1 MTKIFQFITIVKKN
15 TYLCP
20 QVITITNKSTK
31 PIEMKKFFMMMLAA
45 LTCLGLAAKA
55 PAAQTVPGDPMGT
68 QCYTLSNG
76 LKVFLSVN
84 HQSPRI
90 SAHIAVR
97 TGSRNDP
104 AETTGL
110 AHYLEHLMFKGTQQY
125 GTSNYAAEKPLLD
138 TIEAR
143 YEQYR
148 LVTDPERRR
157 VLYHEIDSISQL
169 AAKYNIPNEY
179 DKLMA
184 GIGGQGTNAYTST
197 DVTCYTEDIPANE
210 VDRWARIQADRFQNM
225 VIRGFHTELEA
236 VYEEY
241 NIGIAKDQWKFFDAV
256 NAKMFPTHPYGTQT
270 TIGTQEHLKN
280 PSITNIKNY
289 FHNYYCPN
297 NVAICMAGD
306 FEPDEV
312 IAILERHFGS
322 WKPNYNLTR
331 PEFPALKPITAPS
344 DTTVVGQ
351 EAEFVGLGWRF
362 DAGNSL
368 QCDTVDVIADMLSNG
383 TAGLMD
389 LNLNQPLK
397 VMMSGAYSDMMT
409 DYSMLL
415 VMGYPNEGQTLEEV
429 RQLMLGEI
437 AKLRTGDFDDDLLV
451 SVVNNNKL
459 NYLRRIDNNSARTRQ
474 LVNAFINHVDWAQ
487 EVGKLD
493 RMAGMTK
500 QQIID
505 FANRHLN
512 DNFICVYKRMGE
524 DTTAKKIDKPAIT
537 PIPTNRDMQ
546 SDFVRNIL
554 GETVEPIHPQFV
566 DYSKEMTVGTT
577 GKNLPL
583 LYKQNTQDD
592 LFSLTYLYDFGTTA
606 DNRYETALNYL
617 DYLGTKKLTPQQF
630 KQRLYKLA
638 CSISFN
644 VTDDRTYLSLSGLS
658 ENMPEALKLA
668 EDLLQNAQVDEV
680 AYSNMVD
687 AILKMRSDAKSSQ
700 EECFERLNTYVIYGP
715 RNEYTNILSAQQL
728 RDTKPTDL
736 LNLVKGMKDM
746 KHTVVYYGPMTEQA
760 LSKTLKQVHKT
771 KKNLAAVPVGVDYM
785 EQTTPQTEIYIAP
798 YDAKNIYM
806 MQYHNEG
813 TKWAPEHAATINLFN
828 EYFGGGMNGTV
839 FQELREARGLAYSA
853 AAYYRQPG
861 EIKHPEHAITYI
873 ITQNDKM
880 MDCVNEFNNIVG
892 TIPQSEAAFQ
902 LAKESLMKKLASRRT
917 VRSAVLNSYLYAQR
931 MGIDYDINSLVY
943 KTLPSLT
950 LNDIVKFEQQSMA
963 NKPYRYIIL
972 GDEKELDMDA
982 LGKIGPIH
990 RLTLEEIFG
999 Y

>member
-1 MTKIFQFITIVKKN
+1 MT
-15 TYLCP
+15 L
-20 QVITITNKSTK
+20 
-31 PIEMKKFFMMMLAA
+31 LAS
-45 LTCLGLAAKA
+45 LVFLGI
-55 PAAQTVPGDPMGT
+55 AAQKPVATTVPGDPMAT

-76 LKVFLSVN
+76 LKVFLSEN

-110 AHYLEHLMFKGTQQY
+110 AHYLEHLMFKGTQQF
-125 GTSNYAAEKPLLD
+125 GTSNYALEKPLLD

-148 LVTDPERRR
+148 RVTDPERRR

-169 AAKYNIPNEY
+169 AAQYNIPNEY

-241 NIGIAKDQWKFFDAV
+241 NMGIAKDQWKFFDAV

-289 FHNYYCPN
+289 FNNYYCPN

-306 FEPDEV
+306 FDSEEV

-331 PEFPALKPITAPS
+331 PEFKALKPITAPS
-344 DTTVVGQ
+344 DTTVMGQ

-368 QCDTVDVIADMLSNG
+368 QCDTVDVISDMLSNG

-429 RQLMLGEI
+429 RELMLGEI

-459 NYLRRIDNNSARTRQ
+459 SYLRRIDNNGARTSQ
-474 LVNAFINHVDWAQ
+474 LVNAFINHVDWKQ

-493 RMAGMTK
+493 RKAGMTK

-546 SDFVRNIL
+546 SNFVRNIL

-566 DYSKEMTVGTT
+566 DYKTEMTVGKTS
-577 GKNLPL
+577 KNLPL

-592 LFSLTYLYDFGTTA
+592 LFKLTYKYDFGNTA
-606 DNRYETALNYL
+606 DNRYETALSYL
-617 DYLGTKKLTPQQF
+617 DFLGTKKLTPQQF

-638 CSISFN
+638 CNMSFN
-644 VTDDRTYLSLSGLS
+644 VTDDETYLTLSGLS
-658 ENMPEALKLA
+658 ENMPDALKLV
-668 EDLLQNAQVDEV
+668 EDLLQNAKVDEE

-687 AILKMRSDAKSSQ
+687 AILKMRVDAKSNQ
-700 EECFERLNTYVIYGP
+700 EECFDRLNTYAIYGP
-715 RNEYTNILSAQQL
+715 RNEYTNIMSAQQL
-728 RDTKPTDL
+728 RDTKPADL
-736 LNLVKGMKDM
+736 LKLVKGMKDM
-746 KHTVVYYGPMTEQA
+746 QHTVVYYGPMTEKDLNKT
-760 LSKTLKQVHKT
+760 LSKVHKT
-771 KKNLAAVPVGVDYM
+771 KKNLAAVPVGVDYI
-785 EQTTPQTEIYIAP
+785 EQITPQTEIYMAP

-813 TKWAPEHAATINLFN
+813 TKWAPEHAAIINLFN
-828 EYFGGGMNGTV
+828 EYFGGGMNGIV

-853 AAYYRQPG
+853 SAYYRQPG
-861 EIKHPEHAITYI
+861 DLKHLEHAFTYI

-917 VRSAVLNSYLYAQR
+917 VRGAVLNSYMSAQR
-931 MGIDYDINSLVY
+931 RGIDYDINSLVY
-943 KTLPSLT
+943 KTLPNLT
-950 LNDIVKFEQQSMA
+950 LNDVVKFEQQSMA
-963 NKPYRYIIL
+963 GKPYRYIIL
-972 GDEKELDMDA
+972 GDENELDMDA
-982 LGKIGPIH
+982 LEKIGPIR

>member
-1 MTKIFQFITIVKKN
+1 MMT
-15 TYLCP
+15 
-20 QVITITNKSTK
+20 
-31 PIEMKKFFMMMLAA
+31 LAA
-45 LTCLGLAAKA
+45 ALVFLGM
-55 PAAQTVPGDPMGT
+55 AAQKPVATTVPGDPMAT

-125 GTSNYAAEKPLLD
+125 GTSNYAAEKSLLD

-148 LVTDPERRR
+148 LVKDPERRR

-169 AAKYNIPNEY
+169 AAQYNIPNEY

-241 NIGIAKDQWKFFDAV
+241 NIGIAQDQRKIFEALS
-256 NAKMFPTHPYGTQT
+256 AKMFPTHPYGTQT

-306 FEPDEV
+306 FDPDEV

-322 WKPNYNLTR
+322 WKPNNNLYR
-331 PEFPALKPITAPS
+331 PEFAPLKPITAPI
-344 DTTVVGQ
+344 DTTVIGQ
-351 EAEFVGLGWRF
+351 EAEFVALGWRF

-368 QCDTVDVIADMLSNG
+368 QIDTMNVVAEMLSNG
-383 TAGLMD
+383 TAGLID

-397 VMMSGAYSDMMT
+397 VMGAGAYSDEMT

-415 VMGYPNEGQTLEEV
+415 LLGYPNEGQTLEEV
-429 RQLMLGEI
+429 RELLLGEL
-437 AKLRTGDFDDDLLV
+437 AKLRAGNFDDDLLV

-459 NYLRRIDNNSARTRQ
+459 QYLRALDNNRARTSQ

-500 QQIID
+500 NQIVD
-505 FANRHLN
+505 FANRHLL
-512 DNFICVYKRMGE
+512 DNNFVCVYKRMGV
-524 DTTAKKIDKPAIT
+524 DTTEKKIDKPAIT
-537 PIPTNRDMQ
+537 PIPTNRDKQ

-554 GETVEPIHPQFV
+554 SEIVEPIQPQFV
-566 DYSKEMTVGTT
+566 DYSKEMTVGQTN
-577 GKNLPL
+577 KKLPL
-583 LYKQNTQDD
+583 LYKHNDLDD
-592 LFSLTYLYDFGTTA
+592 LFYLGYQFNFGNTA
-606 DNRYETALNYL
+606 DNRYGTALGYL
-617 DYLGTKKLTPQQF
+617 DYLGTKKMSATEF
-630 KQRLYKLA
+630 KQRMYKLA
-638 CSISFN
+638 CDMSFN
-644 VTDDRTYLSLSGLS
+644 VTDNYITIWLSGLS
-658 ENMPEALKLA
+658 ENMPEAMALL
-668 EDLLQNAQVDEV
+668 EDLAANAQVDEG
-680 AYSNMVD
+680 AYSNMVE
-687 AILKMRSDAKSSQ
+687 AIIKSRNDAKSSQ
-700 EECFERLNTYVIYGP
+700 DECFSRLSAYGTYGP
-715 RNEYTNILSAQQL
+715 RNAYTDIMSAQQL
-728 RDTKPTDL
+728 RNTKPAEL
-736 LNLVKGMKDM
+736 LALVKGLRDM
-746 KHTVVYYGPMTEQA
+746 QHTVVYYGPMTQKE
-760 LSKTLKQVHKT
+760 LDKCLNKVHKT
-771 KKNLAAVPVGVDYM
+771 KKNLAAVPVGTPYM
-785 EQTTPQTEIYIAP
+785 EQTTPRTEILLAP

-813 TKWAPEHAATINLFN
+813 TQWEPEHAATINLFN
-828 EYFGGGMNGTV
+828 EYFGGSMNAIV

-853 AAYYRQPG
+853 AAYYRQPS
-861 EIKHPEHAITYI
+861 ELPHPEYAMTYI

-880 MDCVNEFNNIVG
+880 MDCINEFNNIVG
-892 TIPQSEAAFQ
+892 TIPQSETAFA
-902 LAKESLMKKLASRRT
+902 LAKESLMKKLASRRV
-917 VRSAVLNSYLYAQR
+917 VRTGVLNSYLSAQR
-931 MGIDYDINSLVY
+931 LGLDYDINSVVFNA
-943 KTLPSLT
+943 LPGLT
-950 LNDIVKFEQQSMA
+950 LDDIVKFEQQSMA
-963 NKPYRYIIL
+963 GKPYRYLIL
-972 GDEKELDMDA
+972 GDEKELDIEA
-982 LGKIGPIH
+982 LEKIAPIR
-990 RLTLEEIFG
+990 RLTLDEIFG

>member
-1 MTKIFQFITIVKKN
+1 MKVPRIF
-15 TYLCP
+15 LL
-20 QVITITNKSTK
+20 
-31 PIEMKKFFMMMLAA
+31 LAVA
-45 LTCLGLAAKA
+45 LMSLGLAAKA
-55 PAAQTVPGDPMGT
+55 PVPQTVPGDPMGT

-90 SAHIAVR
+90 TAHIAVR

-125 GTSNYAAEKPLLD
+125 GTSNYAAEKALLD

-148 LVTDPERRR
+148 LVKDPELRR

-169 AAKYNIPNEY
+169 AAQYNIPNEY

-241 NIGIAKDQWKFFDAV
+241 NIGIANDQWKLFEAM

-306 FEPDEV
+306 FDPDEV
-312 IAILERHFGS
+312 ISILERHFGS

-331 PEFPALKPITAPS
+331 PEFADLKPITAPV
-344 DTTVVGQ
+344 DTTVWGQ
-351 EAEFVGLGWRF
+351 EAEFVALGWRF
-362 DAGNSL
+362 GAGNSL
-368 QCDTVDVIADMLSNG
+368 QIDTLDVVSDMLSNG

-389 LNLNQPLK
+389 LNLNQPMKL
-397 VMMSGAYSDMMT
+397 MMSGAYCDAMT
-409 DYSMLL
+409 DYSMLML
-415 VMGYPNEGQTLEEV
+415 IGYPNEGQTLEEV
-429 RQLMLGEI
+429 RELLMGEL
-437 AKLRTGDFDDDLLV
+437 AKLRAGNFDDDLLV

-459 NYLRRIDNNSARTRQ
+459 QYLRGLDNNRARTSQ

-493 RMAGMTK
+493 RKSGMTK
-500 QQIID
+500 EQIVA

-512 DNFICVYKRMGE
+512 DNFVCVYKRMGE

-546 SDFVRNIL
+546 SDFVKDIL
-554 GETVEPIHPQFV
+554 SEIVEPIQPQFV
-566 DYSKEMTVGTT
+566 DYSKEMTVGQTS
-577 GKNLPL
+577 KKLPL
-583 LYKQNTQDD
+583 LYKQNTLDD
-592 LFSLTYLYDFGTTA
+592 LFTLTYKYDFGNTA
-606 DNRYETALNYL
+606 DNRYGIALGYL
-617 DYLGTKKLTPQQF
+617 DYLGTNKMSATEF

-638 CSISFN
+638 CDISMN
-644 VTDDRTYLSLSGLS
+644 VSDNETYLTLSGLS

-668 EDLLQNAQVDEV
+668 EDLMQNAQVDEE
-680 AYSNMVD
+680 AYNNLVD
-687 AILKMRSDAKSSQ
+687 VILKARNDAKTNQ
-700 EECFERLNTYVIYGP
+700 QECFNRVMEYGMYGP
-715 RNEYTNILSAQQL
+715 RNEYTNIMSAQQL
-728 RDTKPTDL
+728 RDTKPADL

-746 KHTVVYYGPMTEQA
+746 QHTVVYYGPMTQKE
-760 LSKTLKQVHKT
+760 LDKCLKKVHKT
-771 KKNLAAVPVGVDYM
+771 GKKLAAVPVGTPYM
-785 EQTTPQTEIYIAP
+785 EQTTPQTEIMIAP

-806 MQYHNEG
+806 VQYHNEG
-813 TKWAPEHAATINLFN
+813 TQWAPEHAATINLFN
-828 EYFGGGMNGTV
+828 EYFGGGMNGIV

-853 AAYYRQPG
+853 AAYYRQPY
-861 EIKHPEHAITYI
+861 ELPHPEYAMTYI

-892 TIPQSEAAFQ
+892 TIPQSEAAFA

-917 VRSAVLNSYLYAQR
+917 VRGAVLNSYMTAQR
-931 MGIDYDINSLVY
+931 LGLNYDINSKVY
-943 KTLPSLT
+943 EMLPNLK
-950 LNDIVKFEQQSMA
+950 LNDIVKFEKESMA
-963 NKPYRYIIL
+963 GKPYRYIIL
-972 GDEKELDMDA
+972 GDENELDMEA
-982 LGKIGPIH
+982 ISKFGPIH

>member
-1 MTKIFQFITIVKKN
+1 MRLRFLIS
-15 TYLCP
+15 L
-20 QVITITNKSTK
+20 
-31 PIEMKKFFMMMLAA
+31 LAA
-45 LTCLGLAAKA
+45 LACLGMAAK
-55 PAAQTVPGDPMGT
+55 PAVATTVPGDPMAT

-110 AHYLEHLMFKGTQQY
+110 AHYLEHLMFKGTQQF
-125 GTSNYAAEKPLLD
+125 GTSNYAAEKALLD

-148 LVTDPERRR
+148 LVKDPERRR

-169 AAKYNIPNEY
+169 AAQYNIPNEY

-241 NIGIAKDQWKFFDAV
+241 NIGIAQDQRKIFEAMS
-256 NAKMFPTHPYGTQT
+256 AKLFPTHPYGTQT

-306 FEPDEV
+306 FDPNEV

-322 WKPNYNLTR
+322 WKPNNNLYR
-331 PEFPALKPITAPS
+331 PEFAPLKPITAPI
-344 DTTVVGQ
+344 DTTVIGQ
-351 EAEFVGLGWRF
+351 EAEFVALGWRF

-368 QCDTVDVIADMLSNG
+368 QCDTLDLVSEMLSNG
-383 TAGLMD
+383 TAGLID

-397 VMMSGAYSDMMT
+397 VMGAGAFADPMT
-409 DYSMLL
+409 DYSMLML
-415 VMGYPNEGQTLEEV
+415 MGYPNEGQTLEEV
-429 RQLMLGEI
+429 RELLLGEL
-437 AKLRTGDFDDDLLV
+437 AKLRAGDFDDDLLV

-459 NYLRRIDNNSARTRQ
+459 NYLRALDSNGARTRQ

-500 QQIID
+500 QQIVD
-505 FANRHLN
+505 FANRHLL
-512 DNFICVYKRMGE
+512 DNNFVCVYKRMGV
-524 DTTAKKIDKPAIT
+524 DTTEKKIDKPAIT
-537 PIPTNRDMQ
+537 PIPTNRDKQ
-546 SDFVRNIL
+546 SDFVKNIL
-554 GETVEPIHPQFV
+554 SEIVEPIQPQFV
-566 DYSKEMTVGTT
+566 DYSKEMTVGQTS
-577 GKNLPL
+577 KKLPL
-583 LYKQNTQDD
+583 LYKHNDLDD
-592 LFSLTYLYDFGTTA
+592 LFTLTYKYDFGATA
-606 DNRYETALNYL
+606 DNRYETALSYM
-617 DYLGTKKLTPQQF
+617 DFLGTKKMSATEF

-638 CSISFN
+638 CNISMN
-644 VTDDRTYLSLSGLS
+644 VSDNETYLTLSGLS

-668 EDLLQNAQVDEV
+668 EDLMQNAQVDEE
-680 AYSNMVD
+680 AYKNMVD
-687 AILKMRSDAKSSQ
+687 VILKSRNDAKQSQ
-700 EECFERLNTYVIYGP
+700 DECFSRLNEYGMYGP
-715 RNEYTNILSAQQL
+715 RNSYTNIMSAQQL
-728 RDTKPTDL
+728 RDTKPAEL
-736 LNLVKGMKDM
+736 INLVKGLRDM
-746 KHTVVYYGPMTEQA
+746 QHTVVYYGPMTEKELNKC
-760 LSKTLKQVHKT
+760 LSKVHKT
-771 KKNLAAVPVGVDYM
+771 KKNLAAVPVGTPYM
-785 EQTTPQTEIYIAP
+785 EQTTPRTEILMAP
-798 YDAKNIYM
+798 YEAKNIYM
-806 MQYHNEG
+806 VQYHNEG
-813 TKWAPEHAATINLFN
+813 TQWAPEHAATINLFN
-828 EYFGGGMNGTV
+828 EYFGGGMNGIV

-853 AAYYRQPG
+853 AAYYRQPSRLP
-861 EIKHPEHAITYI
+861 HPEYAMTYI

-880 MDCVNEFNNIVG
+880 MDCVREFNNIVG
-892 TIPQSEAAFQ
+892 TIPQSEAAFA

-917 VRSAVLNSYLYAQR
+917 VRGAVLNSYMNAQR
-931 MGIDYDINSLVY
+931 LGLDYDINSVVY
-943 KTLPSLT
+943 NALPNLKLS
-950 LNDIVKFEQQSMA
+950 DIVKFEQQSMA
-963 NKPYRYIIL
+963 GKPYRYLIL
-972 GDEKELDMDA
+972 GDEKELDIKA
-982 LGKIGPIH
+982 LEKIGPIH

>member
-1 MTKIFQFITIVKKN
+1 
-15 TYLCP
+15 
-20 QVITITNKSTK
+20 
-31 PIEMKKFFMMMLAA
+31 MMSLLACLA
-45 LTCLGLAAKA
+45 CLGMAAQQ
-55 PAAQTVPGDPMGT
+55 PVAQTVPGDPMAT

-110 AHYLEHLMFKGTQQY
+110 AHYLEHLMFKGTQQF
-125 GTSNYAAEKPLLD
+125 GTSNYEAEKALLD

-148 LVTDPERRR
+148 LVKDPELRR

-184 GIGGQGTNAYTST
+184 GIGGIGTNAYTST

-241 NIGIAKDQWKFFDAV
+241 NIGIAKDQWKLFEAM

-306 FEPDEV
+306 FEPNEV

-331 PEFPALKPITAPS
+331 PEFAPLNPIVAPI
-344 DTTVVGQ
+344 DTTVMGQ
-351 EAEFVGLGWRF
+351 EAEFVALGWRF
-362 DAGNSL
+362 GAGNTL
-368 QCDTVDVIADMLSNG
+368 QVDTMDIVAEMLSNG

-389 LNLNQPLK
+389 LNLNQPMKL
-397 VMMSGAYSDMMT
+397 MYSGAYSDMMT
-409 DYSMLL
+409 DYSMLMVL
-415 VMGYPNEGQTLEEV
+415 GYPNEGQTLEEV
-429 RQLMLGEI
+429 RELMLGEI
-437 AKLRTGDFDDDLLV
+437 AKLRAGDFDDDLLV

-459 NYLRRIDNNSARTRQ
+459 NYLRALDNNGARTRQ
-474 LVNAFINHVDWAQ
+474 LVNAFINHVDWKQ

-505 FANRHLN
+505 FANRHLQ
-512 DNFICVYKRMGE
+512 DNFVCVYKRMGE

-546 SDFVRNIL
+546 SNFVRNIL
-554 GETVEPIHPQFV
+554 SEIVEPIQPQFV
-566 DYSKEMTVGTT
+566 DYSKEMTVGKT
-577 GKNLPL
+577 GKGLPL
-583 LYKQNTQDD
+583 LYKHNDLDD
-592 LFSLTYLYDFGTTA
+592 LFQLSAKYDFGNTA
-606 DNRYETALNYL
+606 DNRYDVALSYL
-617 DYLGTKKLTPQQF
+617 DYLGTKKLSATEF
-630 KQRLYKLA
+630 KQQMYKLA
-638 CSISFN
+638 CNVAFN
-644 VTDDRTYLSLSGLS
+644 VSDNETYLTLSGLS
-658 ENMPEALKLA
+658 ENMPAALKLV
-668 EDLLQNAQVDEV
+668 EDLLQNAKVDED
-680 AYSNMVD
+680 AYNSMVD
-687 AILKMRSDAKSSQ
+687 LIIKSRNDAKTNQ
-700 EECFERLNTYVIYGP
+700 EECFNRLNEYGMYGP
-715 RNEYTNILSAQQL
+715 RNEYTNIMSAQQL
-728 RDTKPTDL
+728 RDTRPADL
-736 LNLVKGMKDM
+736 LQLVKGLNGMQHSIM
-746 KHTVVYYGPMTEQA
+746 YYGPMSQNE
-760 LSKTLKQVHKT
+760 LSKCLGKYHKT

-785 EQTTPQTEIYIAP
+785 EQTTPQTEILLAP

-806 MQYHNEG
+806 VQYHNEG
-813 TKWAPEHAATINLFN
+813 TQWEPEHAAVINLFN
-828 EYFGGGMNGTV
+828 EYFGGGMNGIV

-853 AAYYRQPG
+853 AAYYRQPH
-861 EIKHPEHAITYI
+861 EIKHPEYAMTYI

-880 MDCVNEFNNIVG
+880 MDCVREFNNIVG
-892 TIPQSEAAFQ
+892 TIPQSEAAFA

-917 VRSAVLNSYLYAQR
+917 VRGSVLNSYIAAQR
-931 MGIDYDINSLVY
+931 MGLDYDINSLVY
-943 KTLPSLT
+943 KTLPSLK
-950 LNDIVKFEQQSMA
+950 LQDIVNFEQQSMA
-963 NKPYRYIIL
+963 GKPYRYLIL
-972 GDEKELDMDA
+972 GNEKELDMEA
-982 LGKIGPIH
+982 LGKIGPIR

>member
-1 MTKIFQFITIVKKN
+1 MT
-15 TYLCP
+15 L
-20 QVITITNKSTK
+20 
-31 PIEMKKFFMMMLAA
+31 LAA
-45 LTCLGLAAKA
+45 VTCLGLAAA
-55 PAAQTVPGDPMGT
+55 THVAQTVPGDPMGT
-68 QCYTLSNG
+68 QMYTLSNG

-90 SAHIAVR
+90 TAHIAVR

-125 GTSNYAAEKPLLD
+125 GTSNYAAEQALLD

-148 LVTDPERRR
+148 LVKDPERRR

-169 AAKYNIPNEY
+169 AAQYNIPNEY

-241 NIGIAKDQWKFFDAV
+241 NIGIANDQWKLFEAM

-306 FEPDEV
+306 FDPDEV
-312 IAILERHFGS
+312 MTILERYFGS

-331 PEFPALKPITAPS
+331 PEFAALTPITAPI

-351 EAEFVGLGWRF
+351 EAEFVALGWRF
-362 DAGNSL
+362 DAGNTL
-368 QCDTVDVIADMLSNG
+368 QCDTMDVVAEMLSNG

-389 LNLNQPLK
+389 LNLNQPMKL
-397 VMMSGAYSDMMT
+397 MMSGAYCDAMT
-409 DYSMLL
+409 DYSMLML
-415 VMGYPNEGQTLEEV
+415 LGYPNEGQTLEEV
-429 RQLMLGEI
+429 RELMLGEL
-437 AKLRTGDFDDDLLV
+437 AKLRAGNFDDDLLV

-459 NYLRRIDNNSARTRQ
+459 QYLKGLDSNRARTSQ

-512 DNFICVYKRMGE
+512 NNFVCVYKRMGE

-546 SDFVRNIL
+546 SGFVKNIL
-554 GETVEPIHPQFV
+554 SETVEPIQPQFV
-566 DYSKEMTVGTT
+566 DYKNEMTVGETS
-577 GKNLPL
+577 KKLPL
-583 LYKQNTQDD
+583 LYKQNTLDD
-592 LFSLTYLYDFGTTA
+592 LFSLTYKYDFGNTA
-606 DNRYETALNYL
+606 DNRYEMALNYL
-617 DYLGTKKLTPQQF
+617 DYLGIKKMSATEF
-630 KQRLYKLA
+630 KQRMYKLA
-638 CSISFN
+638 CNISMN
-644 VTDDRTYLSLSGLS
+644 VADDQTYLTLSGLS
-658 ENMPEALKLA
+658 ENMPEALKLC
-668 EDLLQNAQVDEV
+668 EDLMQNAQVDEE
-680 AYSNMVD
+680 AYNNMVD
-687 AILKMRSDAKSSQ
+687 LILKARNDAKTNQ
-700 EECFERLNTYVIYGP
+700 QECFNRLMQYGMYGP
-715 RNEYTNILSAQQL
+715 RNEYTNILSAEQL
-728 RDTKPTDL
+728 RNTKPADL
-736 LNLVKGMKDM
+736 LKLVKGMKDIE
-746 KHTVVYYGPMTEQA
+746 HTVVYYGPMTQKELNKC
-760 LSKTLKQVHKT
+760 LSKVHKT
-771 KKNLAAVPVGVDYM
+771 KKNLAAVPVGVDYVA
-785 EQTTPQTEIYIAP
+785 EATPRTEILIAP

-806 MQYHNEG
+806 VQYHNEN
-813 TKWAPEHAATINLFN
+813 TMWTPEHSATINLFN
-828 EYFGGGMNGTV
+828 EYFGGGMNGIV

-853 AAYYRQPG
+853 AAYYRQPNR
-861 EIKHPEHAITYI
+861 KDHPEYAMTYI

-892 TIPQSEAAFQ
+892 TIPQSEAAFA

-917 VRSAVLNSYLYAQR
+917 VRGAVLNSYMQAKR
-931 MGIDYDINSLVY
+931 MGLNYDINSKVY
-943 KTLPSLT
+943 EMLPSLQ

-963 NKPYRYIIL
+963 GKPYRYIIL
-972 GDEKELDMDA
+972 GDEKELDIKA
-982 LGKIGPIH
+982 LEKIGPIH

>member
-1 MTKIFQFITIVKKN
+1 MRLRFLIS
-15 TYLCP
+15 L
-20 QVITITNKSTK
+20 
-31 PIEMKKFFMMMLAA
+31 LAA
-45 LTCLGLAAKA
+45 LACLGMAAK
-55 PAAQTVPGDPMGT
+55 PAVATTVPGDPMAT

-110 AHYLEHLMFKGTQQY
+110 AHYLEHLMFKGTQQF
-125 GTSNYAAEKPLLD
+125 GTSNYAAEKALLD

-148 LVTDPERRR
+148 LVKDPERRR

-169 AAKYNIPNEY
+169 AAQYNIPNEY

-241 NIGIAKDQWKFFDAV
+241 NIGIAQDQRKIFEAMS
-256 NAKMFPTHPYGTQT
+256 AKLFPTHPYGTQT

-306 FEPDEV
+306 FDPNEV

-322 WKPNYNLTR
+322 WKPNNNLYR
-331 PEFPALKPITAPS
+331 PEFAPLKPIMAPV
-344 DTTVVGQ
+344 DTTVIGQ
-351 EAEFVGLGWRF
+351 EAEFVALGWRF

-368 QCDTVDVIADMLSNG
+368 QCDTLDLVSEMLSNG
-383 TAGLMD
+383 TAGLID

-397 VMMSGAYSDMMT
+397 VMGAGAFADPMT
-409 DYSMLL
+409 DYSMLML
-415 VMGYPNEGQTLEEV
+415 MGYPNEGQTLEEV
-429 RQLMLGEI
+429 RELLLGEL
-437 AKLRTGDFDDDLLV
+437 AKLRAGDFDDDLLV

-459 NYLRRIDNNSARTRQ
+459 NYLRALDSNGARTRQ

-500 QQIID
+500 QQIVD
-505 FANRHLN
+505 FANRHLL
-512 DNFICVYKRMGE
+512 DNNFVCVYKRMGV
-524 DTTAKKIDKPAIT
+524 DTTEKKIDKPTIT
-537 PIPTNRDMQ
+537 PIPTNRDKQ

-554 GETVEPIHPQFV
+554 SEIVEPIQPQFV
-566 DYSKEMTVGTT
+566 DYSKEMTVGQTS
-577 GKNLPL
+577 KKLPL
-583 LYKQNTQDD
+583 LYKHNDLDD
-592 LFSLTYLYDFGTTA
+592 LFTLTYKYDFGATA
-606 DNRYETALNYL
+606 DNRYETALGYM
-617 DYLGTKKLTPQQF
+617 DYLGTKKMSATEF

-638 CSISFN
+638 CNISMN
-644 VTDDRTYLSLSGLS
+644 VSDNETYLTLSGLS

-668 EDLLQNAQVDEV
+668 EDLMQNAQVDEE
-680 AYSNMVD
+680 AYKSMVD
-687 AILKMRSDAKSSQ
+687 VILKSRNDAKSNQ
-700 EECFERLNTYVIYGP
+700 DECFSRLNEYGMYGP
-715 RNEYTNILSAQQL
+715 CNEYTNIMSEQQL
-728 RDTKPTDL
+728 RDTKPAEL
-736 LNLVKGMKDM
+736 INLVKGLRDM
-746 KHTVVYYGPMTEQA
+746 QHTVVYYGPMTEKELNKC
-760 LSKTLKQVHKT
+760 LSKVHKT
-771 KKNLAAVPVGVDYM
+771 KKNLAAVPVGTPYM
-785 EQTTPQTEIYIAP
+785 EQTTPRTEILLAP
-798 YDAKNIYM
+798 YEAKNIYM
-806 MQYHNEG
+806 VQYHNEG
-813 TKWAPEHAATINLFN
+813 TQWAPEHAATINLFN
-828 EYFGGGMNGTV
+828 EYFGGGMNGIV

-853 AAYYRQPG
+853 AAYYRQPHEMG
-861 EIKHPEHAITYI
+861 HPEYAMTYI

-880 MDCVNEFNNIVG
+880 MDCVREFNNIVG
-892 TIPQSEAAFQ
+892 TIPQSEAAFA

-917 VRSAVLNSYLYAQR
+917 VRSGVLNSYIAAKRL
-931 MGIDYDINSLVY
+931 GLDYDINSVVFNA
-943 KTLPSLT
+943 LPNLK

-963 NKPYRYIIL
+963 NKPYRYLIL
-972 GDEKELDMDA
+972 GDEKELDIKA
-982 LGKIGPIH
+982 LEKIGPIH

>member
-1 MTKIFQFITIVKKN
+1 MRLRFLIS
-15 TYLCP
+15 L
-20 QVITITNKSTK
+20 
-31 PIEMKKFFMMMLAA
+31 LAA
-45 LTCLGLAAKA
+45 LACLGMAAK
-55 PAAQTVPGDPMGT
+55 PAVATTVPGDPMAT

-110 AHYLEHLMFKGTQQY
+110 AHYLEHLMFKGTQQF
-125 GTSNYAAEKPLLD
+125 GTSNYAAEKALLD

-148 LVTDPERRR
+148 LVKDPERRR

-169 AAKYNIPNEY
+169 AAQYNIPNEY

-241 NIGIAKDQWKFFDAV
+241 NIGIAQDQRKIFEAMS
-256 NAKMFPTHPYGTQT
+256 AKLFPTHPYGTQT

-306 FEPDEV
+306 FDPNEV

-322 WKPNYNLTR
+322 WKPNNSLYR
-331 PEFPALKPITAPS
+331 PEFAPLKPITAPV
-344 DTTVVGQ
+344 DTTVIGQ
-351 EAEFVGLGWRF
+351 EAEFVALGWRF
-362 DAGNSL
+362 DAANSL
-368 QCDTVDVIADMLSNG
+368 QCDTLDLVSEMLSNG
-383 TAGLMD
+383 TAGLID

-397 VMMSGAYSDMMT
+397 VMGAGAFSDPMT
-409 DYSMLL
+409 DYSMLML
-415 VMGYPNEGQTLEEV
+415 MGYPNEGQTLEEV
-429 RQLMLGEI
+429 RELLLGEL
-437 AKLRTGDFDDDLLV
+437 AKLRAGDFDDDLLV

-459 NYLRRIDNNSARTRQ
+459 NYLRALDSNGARTRQ
-474 LVNAFINHVDWAQ
+474 LVNAFINHVDWKQ

-500 QQIID
+500 QQIVD
-505 FANRHLN
+505 FANRHLL
-512 DNFICVYKRMGE
+512 DNNFVCVYKRMGV
-524 DTTAKKIDKPAIT
+524 DTTEKKIDKPAIT
-537 PIPTNRDMQ
+537 PIPTNRDKQ

-554 GETVEPIHPQFV
+554 GETVEPIQPQFV
-566 DYSKEMTVGTT
+566 DYSKEMTVGQTN
-577 GKNLPL
+577 KKLPL
-583 LYKQNTQDD
+583 LYKHNDLDD
-592 LFSLTYLYDFGTTA
+592 LFYLGYQFNFGNTA
-606 DNRYETALNYL
+606 DNRYGTALGYL
-617 DYLGTKKLTPQQF
+617 DYLGTKKMSATEF
-630 KQRLYKLA
+630 KQRMYKLA
-638 CSISFN
+638 CDMSFN
-644 VTDDRTYLSLSGLS
+644 VTDNYITIWLSGLS
-658 ENMPEALKLA
+658 ENMPEAMALL
-668 EDLLQNAQVDEV
+668 EDLAANAQVDEG
-680 AYSNMVD
+680 AYSNMVE
-687 AILKMRSDAKSSQ
+687 AIIKSRNDAKSSQ
-700 EECFERLNTYVIYGP
+700 DECFSRLSAYGTYGP
-715 RNEYTNILSAQQL
+715 RNAYTDIMSAQQL
-728 RDTKPTDL
+728 RNTKPAEL
-736 LNLVKGMKDM
+736 LALVKGLRDM
-746 KHTVVYYGPMTEQA
+746 QHTVVYYGPMTQKE
-760 LSKTLKQVHKT
+760 LDKCLNKVHKT
-771 KKNLAAVPVGVDYM
+771 KKNLAAVPVGTPYM
-785 EQTTPQTEIYIAP
+785 EQTTPQTEILLAP

-813 TKWAPEHAATINLFN
+813 TQWEPEHAAVINLFN
-828 EYFGGGMNGTV
+828 EYFGGSMNAIV

-853 AAYYRQPG
+853 AAYYRQPS
-861 EIKHPEHAITYI
+861 ELPHPEYAMTHI

-880 MDCVNEFNNIVG
+880 MDCINEFNNIVG
-892 TIPQSEAAFQ
+892 TIPQSEAAFA
-902 LAKESLMKKLASRRT
+902 LAKESLMKKLASRRV
-917 VRSAVLNSYLYAQR
+917 VRGGVLNSYISAKRL
-931 MGIDYDINSLVY
+931 GLDYDINSVVFNA
-943 KTLPSLT
+943 LPNLK

-963 NKPYRYIIL
+963 NKPYRYLIL
-972 GDEKELDMDA
+972 GDEKELDIKA
-982 LGKIGPIH
+982 LEKIGPIH

>member
-1 MTKIFQFITIVKKN
+1 
-15 TYLCP
+15 
-20 QVITITNKSTK
+20 
-31 PIEMKKFFMMMLAA
+31 MKKFILMMLAG
-45 LTCLGLAAKA
+45 LVCLGM
-55 PAAQTVPGDPMGT
+55 AAQKPVASTVPSDPMAT
-68 QCYTLSNG
+68 QMYTLSNG

-90 SAHIAVR
+90 TAHIAVR

-148 LVTDPERRR
+148 LVKDPELRR

-169 AAKYNIPNEY
+169 AAQYNIPNEY

-241 NIGIAKDQWKFFDAV
+241 NIGIANDQWKLFEAM
-256 NAKMFPTHPYGTQT
+256 NAKLFPNHPYGTQT

-306 FEPDEV
+306 FDPDEV
-312 IAILERHFGS
+312 ITILERHFGS
-322 WKPNYNLTR
+322 WKPNNNLTR
-331 PEFPALKPITAPS
+331 PEFAPLAPITAPI
-344 DTTVVGQ
+344 DTTVWGQ
-351 EAEFVGLGWRF
+351 EAEFVALGWRF
-362 DAGNSL
+362 GAGNSL
-368 QCDTVDVIADMLSNG
+368 QMDTLDVVGEMLSNG
-383 TAGLMD
+383 TAGLLD

-397 VMMSGAYSDMMT
+397 LMMSGGYCEMST
-409 DYSMLL
+409 DYSMLML
-415 VMGYPNEGQTLEEV
+415 LGYPNEGQTLEEV
-429 RQLMLGEI
+429 RELLLGET
-437 AKLRTGDFDDDLLV
+437 AKLRAGEFDDDLIV

-459 NYLRRIDNNSARTRQ
+459 QYLKGLDSNRARTSQ
-474 LVNAFINHVDWAQ
+474 LVSAFINHVDWAQ

-500 QQIID
+500 EQIVA
-505 FANRHLN
+505 FANRYLN
-512 DNFICVYKRMGE
+512 DNFVCVYKRMGE

-566 DYSKEMTVGTT
+566 DYSKEMTVGKTD
-577 GKNLPL
+577 KKLPL
-583 LYKQNTQDD
+583 LYKQNTLDD
-592 LFSLTYLYDFGTTA
+592 LFQITYKYDFGNTA
-606 DNRYETALNYL
+606 DNRYGLALGYL
-617 DYLGTKKLTPQQF
+617 DYLGTDKMSATEF

-638 CSISFN
+638 CSISMN
-644 VTDDRTYLSLSGLS
+644 VSDNETYLTLSGLS

-668 EDLLQNAQVDEV
+668 EDLMQNAKVDEE
-680 AYSNMVD
+680 AYNNVVD
-687 AILKMRSDAKSSQ
+687 VILKSRNDAKTNQ
-700 EECFERLNTYVIYGP
+700 QECFNRVMEYGMYGP
-715 RNEYTNILSAQQL
+715 RNEYTNIMSAEQL
-728 RDTKPTDL
+728 HNTKPADL
-736 LNLVKGMKDM
+736 LNLVKGLKDM
-746 KHTVVYYGPMTEQA
+746 QHTVVYYGPMTEKE
-760 LSKTLKQVHKT
+760 LNKCLNKVHKT
-771 KKNLAAVPVGVDYM
+771 KKNLAAVPVGTPYM
-785 EQTTPQTEIYIAP
+785 EQETPQTEILIAP

-806 MQYHNEG
+806 VQYHNEG
-813 TKWAPEHAATINLFN
+813 TQWNPEHAAVINLFN
-828 EYFGGGMNGTV
+828 EYFGGGMNGIV

-853 AAYYRQPG
+853 AAYYRQPY
-861 EIKHPEHAITYI
+861 ELPHPEYAMTYI

-892 TIPQSEAAFQ
+892 TIPQSEAAFA
-902 LAKESLMKKLASRRT
+902 LAKESLMKKLASRRV
-917 VRSAVLNSYLYAQR
+917 VRGSVLNNYMSAQR
-931 MGIDYDINSLVY
+931 LGLDYDINSKVY
-943 KTLPSLT
+943 EMLPNLQ

-963 NKPYRYIIL
+963 GKPYRYIIL
-972 GDEKELDMDA
+972 GDENELDMEA
-982 LGKIGPIH
+982 LGKIGPIR

>member
-1 MTKIFQFITIVKKN
+1 MRLRFLIS
-15 TYLCP
+15 L
-20 QVITITNKSTK
+20 
-31 PIEMKKFFMMMLAA
+31 LAA
-45 LTCLGLAAKA
+45 LACLGMAAKPVVA
-55 PAAQTVPGDPMGT
+55 TTVPGDPMAT

-110 AHYLEHLMFKGTQQY
+110 AHYLEHLMFKGTQQF
-125 GTSNYAAEKPLLD
+125 GTSNYAAEKALLD

-148 LVTDPERRR
+148 LVKDPERRR

-169 AAKYNIPNEY
+169 AAQYNIPNEY

-241 NIGIAKDQWKFFDAV
+241 NIGIAQDQRKIFEAMS
-256 NAKMFPTHPYGTQT
+256 AKLFPTHPYGTQT

-306 FEPDEV
+306 FDPNEV

-322 WKPNYNLTR
+322 WKPNNNLYR
-331 PEFPALKPITAPS
+331 PEFAPLKPITAPI
-344 DTTVVGQ
+344 DTTVIGQ
-351 EAEFVGLGWRF
+351 EAEFVALGWRF

-368 QCDTVDVIADMLSNG
+368 QCDTLDLVSEMLSNG
-383 TAGLMD
+383 TAGLID

-397 VMMSGAYSDMMT
+397 VMGAGAFADPMT
-409 DYSMLL
+409 DYSMLML
-415 VMGYPNEGQTLEEV
+415 MGYPNEGQTLEEV
-429 RQLMLGEI
+429 RELLLGEL
-437 AKLRTGDFDDDLLV
+437 AKLRAGDFDDDLLV

-459 NYLRRIDNNSARTRQ
+459 NYLRALDSNGARTRQ
-474 LVNAFINHVDWAQ
+474 LVNAFINHVDWKQ

-500 QQIID
+500 QQIVD
-505 FANRHLN
+505 FANRHLL
-512 DNFICVYKRMGE
+512 DNNFVCVYKRMGV
-524 DTTAKKIDKPAIT
+524 DTTEKKIDKPAIT
-537 PIPTNRDMQ
+537 PIPTNRDKQ

-554 GETVEPIHPQFV
+554 SEIVEPIQPQFV
-566 DYSKEMTVGTT
+566 DYSKEMTVGQTS
-577 GKNLPL
+577 KKLPL
-583 LYKQNTQDD
+583 LYKHNDLDD
-592 LFSLTYLYDFGTTA
+592 LFTLTYKYDFGATA
-606 DNRYETALNYL
+606 DNRYETALSYM
-617 DYLGTKKLTPQQF
+617 DFLGTKKMSATEF

-638 CSISFN
+638 CNISMN
-644 VTDDRTYLSLSGLS
+644 VSDNETYLTLSGLS

-668 EDLLQNAQVDEV
+668 EDLMQNAQVDEE
-680 AYSNMVD
+680 AYKSMVD
-687 AILKMRSDAKSSQ
+687 VILKSRNDAKSNQ
-700 EECFERLNTYVIYGP
+700 DECFSRLNEYGMYGP
-715 RNEYTNILSAQQL
+715 RNEYTNIMSEQQL
-728 RDTKPTDL
+728 RDTKPAEL
-736 LNLVKGMKDM
+736 INLVKGLRDM
-746 KHTVVYYGPMTEQA
+746 QHTVVYYGPMTEKELNKC
-760 LSKTLKQVHKT
+760 LSKVHKT
-771 KKNLAAVPVGVDYM
+771 KKNLAAVPVGTPYM
-785 EQTTPQTEIYIAP
+785 EQTTPRTEILLAP
-798 YDAKNIYM
+798 YEAKNIYM
-806 MQYHNEG
+806 VQYHNEG
-813 TKWAPEHAATINLFN
+813 TQWAPEHAATINLFN
-828 EYFGGGMNGTV
+828 EYFGGGMNGIV

-853 AAYYRQPG
+853 AAYYRQPHEMG
-861 EIKHPEHAITYI
+861 HPEYAMTYI

-880 MDCVNEFNNIVG
+880 MDCVREFNNIVG
-892 TIPQSEAAFQ
+892 TIPQSEAAFA

-917 VRSAVLNSYLYAQR
+917 VRSGVLNSYIAAKRL
-931 MGIDYDINSLVY
+931 GLDYDINSVVFNA
-943 KTLPSLT
+943 LPNLK

-963 NKPYRYIIL
+963 NKPYRYLIL
-972 GDEKELDMDA
+972 GDEKELDIKA
-982 LGKIGPIH
+982 LEKIGPIH

>member
-1 MTKIFQFITIVKKN
+1 
-15 TYLCP
+15 
-20 QVITITNKSTK
+20 
-31 PIEMKKFFMMMLAA
+31 MKKTRIVMSLLAG
-45 LTCLGLAAKA
+45 LVCLGMAATTPKA
-55 PAAQTVPGDPMGT
+55 TTVPGDPMAT

-90 SAHIAVR
+90 TAHIAVR

-104 AETTGL
+104 PETTGL
-110 AHYLEHLMFKGTQQY
+110 AHYLEHLMFKGTQSF

-148 LVTDPERRR
+148 RVTDPELRR

-169 AAKYNIPNEY
+169 AAQYNIPNEY

-241 NIGIAKDQWKFFDAV
+241 NIGIAQDQRKLFEALY
-256 NAKMFPTHPYGTQT
+256 AKMFPTHPYGTQT

-289 FHNYYCPN
+289 FNNYYRPN

-306 FEPDEV
+306 FNPDEV
-312 IAILERHFGS
+312 IAILERHFGN

-331 PEFPALKPITAPS
+331 PEFAPLKPLTAPV
-344 DTTVVGQ
+344 DTTIVGQ
-351 EAEFVGLGWRF
+351 EAEFLALGWRF
-362 DAGNSL
+362 AEGKSL
-368 QCDTVDVIADMLSNG
+368 QNDTLDVIGEMLSNG
-383 TAGLMD
+383 TAGLLD

-397 VMMSGAYSDMMT
+397 VMASGAYTDPMT
-409 DYSMLL
+409 DYSMLML
-415 VMGYPNEGQTLEEV
+415 YGYPNEGQSLEEV
-429 RQLMLGEI
+429 RELMLGEI
-437 AKLRTGDFDDDLLV
+437 AKLRNGDFDDDLLV
-451 SVVNNNKL
+451 SVINNNKL
-459 NYLRRIDNNSARTRQ
+459 NYLRALDSNRARTSQ
-474 LVNAFINHVDWAQ
+474 LVNAFINNVDWAQ

-500 QQIID
+500 QQIVA
-505 FANRHLN
+505 FANRYLN
-512 DNFICVYKRMGE
+512 DNFVCVYKRMGV
-524 DTTAKKIDKPAIT
+524 DTTEKKIDKPAIT

-546 SDFVRNIL
+546 SNFVRNIL
-554 GETVEPIHPQFV
+554 GETVEPIQPQFV
-566 DYSKEMTVGTT
+566 DYGAEMTVGQTD
-577 GKNLPL
+577 KKLPL
-583 LYKQNTQDD
+583 LYKQNTLDD
-592 LFSLTYLYDFGTTA
+592 LFSITYKYDFGNTA

-617 DYLGTKKLTPQQF
+617 DFLGTKKMTPQQF

-638 CSISFN
+638 CDISLN
-644 VTDDRTYLSLSGLS
+644 VTDDRTYLTLTGLS

-668 EDLLQNAQVDEV
+668 EDLMMNAQVDEE

-687 AILKMRSDAKSSQ
+687 VIIKARNDAKTNQ
-700 EECFERLNTYVIYGP
+700 QECFNRLSEYGMYGP
-715 RNEYTNILSAQQL
+715 RNSYTNIMSAQQL
-728 RDTKPTDL
+728 RDTKPADL
-736 LNLVKGMKDM
+736 LQLVKGLRDM
-746 KHTVVYYGPMTEQA
+746 QHSVVYYGPMTTKE
-760 LSKTLKQVHKT
+760 LNKCLNKVHKT

-785 EQTTPQTEIYIAP
+785 EQQTPRTEVLIAP

-813 TKWAPEHAATINLFN
+813 TQWNPERAAAISLFN
-828 EYFGGGMNGTV
+828 EYFGSGMNGIV

-853 AAYYRQPG
+853 AASYRQPM
-861 EIKHPEHAITYI
+861 KLNHPEWAMTYI

-892 TIPQSEAAFQ
+892 TIPQSEAAFA
-902 LAKESLMKKLASRRT
+902 LAKESLMKNLASRRT
-917 VRSAVLNSYLYAQR
+917 VRSGVLNSYMRAQR
-931 MGIDYDINSLVY
+931 MGLDYDIYSKVY
-943 KTLPSLT
+943 EMLPSLK
-950 LNDIVKFEQQSMA
+950 LDDIVKFEQQTMA
-963 NKPYRYIIL
+963 GKPYRYLIL
-972 GDEKELDMDA
+972 GDEKELDIEA
-982 LGKIGPIH
+982 LEKIGPIH
-990 RLTLEEIFG
+990 RLSLEEIFG

>member
-1 MTKIFQFITIVKKN
+1 MRLRFLIS
-15 TYLCP
+15 L
-20 QVITITNKSTK
+20 
-31 PIEMKKFFMMMLAA
+31 LAA
-45 LTCLGLAAKA
+45 LACLGMAAK
-55 PAAQTVPGDPMGT
+55 PAVATTVPGDPMAT

-110 AHYLEHLMFKGTQQY
+110 AHYLEHLMFKGTQQF
-125 GTSNYAAEKPLLD
+125 GTSNYAAEKALLD

-148 LVTDPERRR
+148 LVKDPERRR

-169 AAKYNIPNEY
+169 AAQYNIPNEY

-241 NIGIAKDQWKFFDAV
+241 NIGIAQDQRKIFEAMS
-256 NAKMFPTHPYGTQT
+256 AKLFPTHPYGTQT

-306 FEPDEV
+306 FDPNEV

-322 WKPNYNLTR
+322 WKPNNNLYR
-331 PEFPALKPITAPS
+331 PEFAPLKPIMAPV
-344 DTTVVGQ
+344 DTTVIGQ
-351 EAEFVGLGWRF
+351 EAEFVALGWRF

-368 QCDTVDVIADMLSNG
+368 QCDTLDLVSEMLSNG
-383 TAGLMD
+383 TAGLID

-397 VMMSGAYSDMMT
+397 VMGAGAFADPMT
-409 DYSMLL
+409 DYSMLML
-415 VMGYPNEGQTLEEV
+415 MGYPNEGQTLEEV
-429 RQLMLGEI
+429 RELLLGEL
-437 AKLRTGDFDDDLLV
+437 AKLRAGDFDDDLLV

-459 NYLRRIDNNSARTRQ
+459 NYLRALDSNGARTRQ

-500 QQIID
+500 QQIVD
-505 FANRHLN
+505 FANRHLL
-512 DNFICVYKRMGE
+512 DNNFVCVYKRMGV
-524 DTTAKKIDKPAIT
+524 DTTEKKIDKPTIT
-537 PIPTNRDMQ
+537 PIPTNRDKQ

-554 GETVEPIHPQFV
+554 SEIVEPIQPQFV
-566 DYSKEMTVGTT
+566 DYSKEMTVGQTS
-577 GKNLPL
+577 KKLPL
-583 LYKQNTQDD
+583 LYKHNDLDD
-592 LFSLTYLYDFGTTA
+592 LFTLTYKYDFGATA
-606 DNRYETALNYL
+606 DNRYETALGYM
-617 DYLGTKKLTPQQF
+617 DYLGTKKMSATEF

-638 CSISFN
+638 CNISMN
-644 VTDDRTYLSLSGLS
+644 VSDNETYLTLSGLS

-668 EDLLQNAQVDEV
+668 EDLMQNAQVDEE
-680 AYSNMVD
+680 AYKSMVD
-687 AILKMRSDAKSSQ
+687 VILKSRNDAKSNQ
-700 EECFERLNTYVIYGP
+700 DECFSRLNEYGMYGP
-715 RNEYTNILSAQQL
+715 RNEYTNIMSEQQL
-728 RDTKPTDL
+728 RDTKPAEL
-736 LNLVKGMKDM
+736 INLVKGLRDM
-746 KHTVVYYGPMTEQA
+746 QHTVVYYGPMTEKELNKC
-760 LSKTLKQVHKT
+760 LSKVHKT
-771 KKNLAAVPVGVDYM
+771 KKNLAAVPVGTPYM
-785 EQTTPQTEIYIAP
+785 EQTTPRTEILLAP
-798 YDAKNIYM
+798 YEAKNIYM
-806 MQYHNEG
+806 VQYHNEG
-813 TKWAPEHAATINLFN
+813 TQWAPEHAATINLFN
-828 EYFGGGMNGTV
+828 EYFGGGMNGIV

-853 AAYYRQPG
+853 AAYYRQPHEMG
-861 EIKHPEHAITYI
+861 HPEYAMTYI

-880 MDCVNEFNNIVG
+880 MDCVREFNNIVG
-892 TIPQSEAAFQ
+892 TIPQSEAAFA

-917 VRSAVLNSYLYAQR
+917 VRSGVLNSYIAAKRL
-931 MGIDYDINSLVY
+931 GLDYDINSVVFNA
-943 KTLPSLT
+943 LPNLK

-963 NKPYRYIIL
+963 NKPYRYLIL
-972 GDEKELDMDA
+972 GDEKELDIKA
-982 LGKIGPIH
+982 LEKIGPIH

>member
-1 MTKIFQFITIVKKN
+1 
-15 TYLCP
+15 
-20 QVITITNKSTK
+20 
-31 PIEMKKFFMMMLAA
+31 MKKLFMMMLAA
-45 LTCLGLAAKA
+45 LTCLGM
-55 PAAQTVPGDPMGT
+55 AAQKPVATSVPGDPMAT

-148 LVTDPERRR
+148 LVKDPERRR

-169 AAKYNIPNEY
+169 AAQYNIPNEY

-241 NIGIAKDQWKFFDAV
+241 NIGIAQDQRKLFEAIS
-256 NAKMFPTHPYGTQT
+256 AKMFPTHPYGTQT

-306 FEPDEV
+306 FDPAEV
-312 IAILERHFGS
+312 ITILERHFGS
-322 WKPNYNLTR
+322 WKPNNNLYR
-331 PEFPALKPITAPS
+331 PEFAPLKPITAPI
-344 DTTVVGQ
+344 DTTVIGQ
-351 EAEFVGLGWRF
+351 EAEFVALGWRF
-362 DAGNSL
+362 NAANSL
-368 QCDTVDVIADMLSNG
+368 QCDTMDVVAEMLSNG
-383 TAGLMD
+383 TAGLID

-397 VMMSGAYSDMMT
+397 VMSAGAFSDEMT
-409 DYSMLL
+409 DYSMLML
-415 VMGYPNEGQTLEEV
+415 LGYPNEGQTLEEV
-429 RQLMLGEI
+429 RALLLGEL
-437 AKLRTGDFDDDLLV
+437 AKLRAGNFDDDLLV

-459 NYLRRIDNNSARTRQ
+459 QYLRALDNNGARTRQ

-500 QQIID
+500 QQIVD
-505 FANRHLN
+505 FANRHLL
-512 DNFICVYKRMGE
+512 DNNFVCVYKRMGV
-524 DTTAKKIDKPAIT
+524 DTTEKKIDKPAIT

-546 SDFVRNIL
+546 SNFVRNIL
-554 GETVEPIHPQFV
+554 SEIVEPIQPQFV
-566 DYSKEMTVGTT
+566 DYKKEMTVGQTS
-577 GKNLPL
+577 KKLPL
-583 LYKQNTQDD
+583 LYKHNDLDD
-592 LFSLTYLYDFGTTA
+592 LFSLTYKYDFGGTA
-606 DNRYETALNYL
+606 DNRYETALSYM
-617 DYLGTKKLTPQQF
+617 DFLGTKKMSATEF
-630 KQRLYKLA
+630 KQRMYKLA
-638 CSISFN
+638 CNISMN
-644 VTDDRTYLSLSGLS
+644 VGDNETYLTLSGLS

-668 EDLLQNAQVDEV
+668 EDLMQNAQVDEE
-680 AYSNMVD
+680 AYKNMVD
-687 AILKMRSDAKSSQ
+687 VILKSRNDAKQSQ
-700 EECFERLNTYVIYGP
+700 DECFSRLNEYGMYGP
-715 RNEYTNILSAQQL
+715 RNSYTNIMSAQQL
-728 RDTKPTDL
+728 RDTKPAEL
-736 LNLVKGMKDM
+736 INLVKGLRDM
-746 KHTVVYYGPMTEQA
+746 QHTVVYYGPMTEKELNKC
-760 LSKTLKQVHKT
+760 LSKVHKT
-771 KKNLAAVPVGVDYM
+771 KKNLAAVPVGTPYM
-785 EQTTPQTEIYIAP
+785 EQTTPRTEILLAP
-798 YDAKNIYM
+798 YEAKNIYM
-806 MQYHNEG
+806 VQYHNEG
-813 TKWAPEHAATINLFN
+813 TQWAPEHAATINLFN
-828 EYFGGGMNGTV
+828 EYFGGGMNGIV

-853 AAYYRQPG
+853 AAYYRQPSRLP
-861 EIKHPEHAITYI
+861 HPEYAMTYI

-880 MDCVNEFNNIVG
+880 MDCVREFNNIVG
-892 TIPQSEAAFQ
+892 TIPQSEAAFA

-917 VRSAVLNSYLYAQR
+917 VRGAVLNSYMNAQR
-931 MGIDYDINSLVY
+931 LGLDYDINSVVFNQ
-943 KTLPSLT
+943 LPNLKLS
-950 LNDIVKFEQQSMA
+950 DIVKFEQQSMA
-963 NKPYRYIIL
+963 NKPYRYLIL
-972 GDEKELDMDA
+972 GDEKELDIKG
-982 LGKIGPIH
+982 LEKIAPIRH
-990 RLTLEEIFG
+990 LTLEEIFG

>member
-1 MTKIFQFITIVKKN
+1 
-15 TYLCP
+15 
-20 QVITITNKSTK
+20 
-31 PIEMKKFFMMMLAA
+31 MKKLFMMMLAA
-45 LTCLGLAAKA
+45 LTCLGM
-55 PAAQTVPGDPMGT
+55 AAQKPVATSVPGDPMAT

-148 LVTDPERRR
+148 LVKDPERRR

-169 AAKYNIPNEY
+169 AAQYNIPNEY

-241 NIGIAKDQWKFFDAV
+241 NIGIAQDQRKLFEAIS
-256 NAKMFPTHPYGTQT
+256 AKMFPTHPYGTQT

-306 FEPDEV
+306 FDPAEV
-312 IAILERHFGS
+312 ITILERHFGS
-322 WKPNYNLTR
+322 WKPNKNLYR
-331 PEFPALKPITAPS
+331 PEFAPLKPITAPI
-344 DTTVVGQ
+344 DTTVIGQ
-351 EAEFVGLGWRF
+351 EAEFVALGWRF
-362 DAGNSL
+362 NAANSL
-368 QCDTVDVIADMLSNG
+368 QCDTMDVVAEMLSNG
-383 TAGLMD
+383 TAGLID

-397 VMMSGAYSDMMT
+397 VMSAGAFSDEMT
-409 DYSMLL
+409 DYSMLML
-415 VMGYPNEGQTLEEV
+415 LGYPNEGQTLEEV
-429 RQLMLGEI
+429 RALLLGEL
-437 AKLRTGDFDDDLLV
+437 AKLRAGNFDDDLLV

-459 NYLRRIDNNSARTRQ
+459 QYLRALDNNGARTRQ

-500 QQIID
+500 QQIVD
-505 FANRHLN
+505 FANRYLL
-512 DNFICVYKRMGE
+512 DNNFVCVYKRMGV
-524 DTTAKKIDKPAIT
+524 DTTEKKIDKPAIT

-546 SDFVRNIL
+546 SNFVRNIL
-554 GETVEPIHPQFV
+554 SEIVEPIQPQFV
-566 DYSKEMTVGTT
+566 DYKKEMTVGQTS
-577 GKNLPL
+577 KKLPL
-583 LYKQNTQDD
+583 LYKHNDLDD
-592 LFSLTYLYDFGTTA
+592 LFSLTYLYDFGGTA
-606 DNRYETALNYL
+606 DNRYETALSYM
-617 DYLGTKKLTPQQF
+617 DFLGTKKMSATEF
-630 KQRLYKLA
+630 KQRMYKLA
-638 CSISFN
+638 CNISMN
-644 VTDDRTYLSLSGLS
+644 VGDNETYLTLSGLS

-668 EDLLQNAQVDEV
+668 EDLMQNAQVDEE
-680 AYSNMVD
+680 AYKNMVD
-687 AILKMRSDAKSSQ
+687 VILKSRNDAKQSQ
-700 EECFERLNTYVIYGP
+700 DECFSRLNEYGMYGP
-715 RNEYTNILSAQQL
+715 RNSYTNIMSAQQL
-728 RDTKPTDL
+728 RDTKPTEL
-736 LNLVKGMKDM
+736 INLVKGLRDM
-746 KHTVVYYGPMTEQA
+746 QHTVVYYGPMTEKELNKC
-760 LSKTLKQVHKT
+760 LSKVHKT
-771 KKNLAAVPVGVDYM
+771 KKNLAAVPVGTPYM
-785 EQTTPQTEIYIAP
+785 EQTTPRTEILMAP
-798 YDAKNIYM
+798 YEAKNIYM
-806 MQYHNEG
+806 VQYHNEG
-813 TKWAPEHAATINLFN
+813 TQWAPEHAAVINLFN
-828 EYFGGGMNGTV
+828 EYFGGGMNGIV

-853 AAYYRQPG
+853 AAYYRQPSRLP
-861 EIKHPEHAITYI
+861 HPEYAMTYI

-880 MDCVNEFNNIVG
+880 MDCVREFNNIVG
-892 TIPQSEAAFQ
+892 TIPQSEAAFA

-917 VRSAVLNSYLYAQR
+917 VRGAVLNSYMNAQR
-931 MGIDYDINSLVY
+931 LGLDYDINSVVFNQ
-943 KTLPSLT
+943 LPSLK
-950 LNDIVKFEQQSMA
+950 LSDIVKFEQQSMA
-963 NKPYRYIIL
+963 NKPYRYLIL
-972 GDEKELDMDA
+972 GDEKELDIKG
-982 LGKIGPIH
+982 LEKIAPIRH
-990 RLTLEEIFG
+990 LTLEEIFG

>member
-1 MTKIFQFITIVKKN
+1 MRLRFLIS
-15 TYLCP
+15 L
-20 QVITITNKSTK
+20 
-31 PIEMKKFFMMMLAA
+31 LAA
-45 LTCLGLAAKA
+45 LACLGMAAK
-55 PAAQTVPGDPMGT
+55 PAVATTVPGDPMAT

-110 AHYLEHLMFKGTQQY
+110 AHYLEHLMFKGTQQF
-125 GTSNYAAEKPLLD
+125 GTSNYAAEKALLD

-148 LVTDPERRR
+148 LVKDHERRR
-157 VLYHEIDSISQL
+157 ILYHEIDSISQL
-169 AAKYNIPNEY
+169 AAQYNIPNEY

-241 NIGIAKDQWKFFDAV
+241 NIGIAQDQRKIFEAMS
-256 NAKMFPTHPYGTQT
+256 AKLFPTHPYGTQT

-306 FEPDEV
+306 FDPNEV

-322 WKPNYNLTR
+322 WKPNNNLYR
-331 PEFPALKPITAPS
+331 PEFAPLKPITAPV
-344 DTTVVGQ
+344 DTTVIGQ
-351 EAEFVGLGWRF
+351 EAEFVALGWRF

-368 QCDTVDVIADMLSNG
+368 QCDTLDLVSEMLSNG
-383 TAGLMD
+383 TAGLID

-397 VMMSGAYSDMMT
+397 VMGAGAFADPMT
-409 DYSMLL
+409 DYSMLML
-415 VMGYPNEGQTLEEV
+415 MGYPNEGQTLEEV
-429 RQLMLGEI
+429 RELLLGEL
-437 AKLRTGDFDDDLLV
+437 AKLRAGDFDDDLLV

-459 NYLRRIDNNSARTRQ
+459 NYLRALDSNGARTRQ
-474 LVNAFINHVDWAQ
+474 LVNAFINHVDWKQ

-500 QQIID
+500 QQIVD
-505 FANRHLN
+505 FANRHLL
-512 DNFICVYKRMGE
+512 DNNFVCVYKRMGV
-524 DTTAKKIDKPAIT
+524 DTTEKKIDKPAIT
-537 PIPTNRDMQ
+537 PIPTNRDKQ
-546 SDFVRNIL
+546 SDFVKNIL
-554 GETVEPIHPQFV
+554 SEIVEPIQPQFV
-566 DYSKEMTVGTT
+566 DYSKEMTVGQTS
-577 GKNLPL
+577 KKLPL
-583 LYKQNTQDD
+583 LYKHNDLDD
-592 LFSLTYLYDFGTTA
+592 LFTLTYKYDFGATA
-606 DNRYETALNYL
+606 DNRYETALSYM
-617 DYLGTKKLTPQQF
+617 DFLGTKKMSATEF

-638 CSISFN
+638 CNISMN
-644 VTDDRTYLSLSGLS
+644 VSDNETYLTLSGLS

-668 EDLLQNAQVDEV
+668 EDLMQNAQVDEE
-680 AYSNMVD
+680 AYKSMVD
-687 AILKMRSDAKSSQ
+687 VILKSRNDAKSNQ
-700 EECFERLNTYVIYGP
+700 DECFSRLNEYGMYGP
-715 RNEYTNILSAQQL
+715 RNEYTNIMSEQQL
-728 RDTKPTDL
+728 RDTKPAEL
-736 LNLVKGMKDM
+736 INLVKGLRDM
-746 KHTVVYYGPMTEQA
+746 QHTVVYYGPMTEKELNKC
-760 LSKTLKQVHKT
+760 LSKVHKT
-771 KKNLAAVPVGVDYM
+771 KKNLAAVPVGTPYM
-785 EQTTPQTEIYIAP
+785 EQTTPRTEILLAP
-798 YDAKNIYM
+798 YEAKNIYM
-806 MQYHNEG
+806 VQYHNEG
-813 TKWAPEHAATINLFN
+813 TQWAPEHAATINLFN
-828 EYFGGGMNGTV
+828 EYFGGGMNGIV

-853 AAYYRQPG
+853 AAYYRQPHEMG
-861 EIKHPEHAITYI
+861 HPEYAMTYI

-880 MDCVNEFNNIVG
+880 MDCVREFNNIVG
-892 TIPQSEAAFQ
+892 TIPQSEAAFA

-917 VRSAVLNSYLYAQR
+917 VRSGVLNSYIAAKRL
-931 MGIDYDINSLVY
+931 GLDYDINSVVFNA
-943 KTLPSLT
+943 LPNLK

-963 NKPYRYIIL
+963 NKPYRYLIL
-972 GDEKELDMDA
+972 GDEKELDIKA
-982 LGKIGPIH
+982 LEKIGPIH

>member
-1 MTKIFQFITIVKKN
+1 
-15 TYLCP
+15 
-20 QVITITNKSTK
+20 
-31 PIEMKKFFMMMLAA
+31 MKKLFMMMLAV
-45 LTCLGLAAKA
+45 LTCLGMAAQK
-55 PAAQTVPGDPMGT
+55 PAATTVPGDPMGT

-84 HQSPRI
+84 QQSPRI

-110 AHYLEHLMFKGTQQY
+110 AHYLEHLMFKGTKQY

-148 LVTDPERRR
+148 LVKDPERRR

-184 GIGGQGTNAYTST
+184 GIGGVGTNAYTST

-241 NIGIAKDQWKFFDAV
+241 NIGIAKDQWKLFEAM

-306 FEPDEV
+306 FDPDEV

-331 PEFPALKPITAPS
+331 PEFAPLKPIVAPI
-344 DTTVVGQ
+344 DTTVMGQ
-351 EAEFVGLGWRF
+351 EAEFVALGWRF

-368 QCDTVDVIADMLSNG
+368 QVDTMDVVAEMLSNG

-397 VMMSGAYSDMMT
+397 LMYSGAYSDQMT
-409 DYSMLL
+409 DYSMLML
-415 VMGYPNEGQTLEEV
+415 LGYPNEGQTLEEV
-429 RQLMLGEI
+429 RELMLGEL
-437 AKLRTGDFDDDLLV
+437 AKLRAGDFDDELLV

-459 NYLRRIDNNSARTRQ
+459 SYLRALDNNSSRTRQ
-474 LVNAFINHVDWAQ
+474 LVNAFINNVDWAQ

-500 QQIID
+500 DQIVA
-505 FANRHLN
+505 FANRYLN
-512 DNFICVYKRMGE
+512 NNFVCVYKRMGE

-554 GETVEPIHPQFV
+554 GEIVEPIQPQFV
-566 DYSKEMTVGTT
+566 DYKTELTVGQTS
-577 GKNLPL
+577 KKLPL

-592 LFSLTYLYDFGTTA
+592 LFSLTYKYDFGNTA
-606 DNRYETALNYL
+606 DNRYDLALSYL
-617 DYLGTKKLTPQQF
+617 DYLGTKKMSATEF

-638 CSISFN
+638 CNISMN
-644 VTDDRTYLSLSGLS
+644 VSDNETYLTLSGLS

-668 EDLLQNAQVDEV
+668 EDLMQNAQVDQD
-680 AYSNMVD
+680 AYNSLVD
-687 AILKMRSDAKSSQ
+687 LLIKARNDAKTNQ
-700 EECFERLNTYVIYGP
+700 QECFNRLSEYGMYGP
-715 RNEYTNILSAQQL
+715 RNEYTNIMSAQQM
-728 RDTKPTDL
+728 RDTKPADL
-736 LNLVKGMKDM
+736 LQLVKGLRDM
-746 KHTVVYYGPMTEQA
+746 KHTVMYYGPMTEKD
-760 LSKTLKQVHKT
+760 LNKCLKKVHKT
-771 KKNLAAVPVGVDYM
+771 KKNLAAVPVGVPYM
-785 EQTTPQTEIYIAP
+785 EQTTPTTEVLIAP

-806 MQYHNEG
+806 IQYHNEG
-813 TKWAPEHAATINLFN
+813 TKWAPEHAATINMFN
-828 EYFGGGMNGTV
+828 EYFGGGMNGIV

-853 AAYYRQPG
+853 AAYYRQPS
-861 EIKHPEHAITYI
+861 ELPHPEYAMTYI
-873 ITQNDKM
+873 VTQNDKM
-880 MDCVNEFNNIVG
+880 MDCINEFNNIVG
-892 TIPQSEAAFQ
+892 TIPQSEAAFA
-902 LAKESLMKKLASRRT
+902 LAKESLMKKLASRRV
-917 VRSAVLNSYLYAQR
+917 VRGGVLNSYLAAQR
-931 MGIDYDINSLVY
+931 MGLDYDIYSVVY
-943 KTLPSLT
+943 NALPSLT

-972 GDEKELDMDA
+972 GDEKELDTKA
-982 LGKIGPIH
+982 LEKIGPIH
-990 RLTLEEIFG
+990 RLTLEDIFG